1 MRPEHNQKIT
11 NTILHTVAFAVIGLL
26 TVLVSCECG
35 DDKPEAIQ
43 PPWIDTHL
51 AEVEDSALMEMVS
64 RQDTLAAMTLA
75 WRKITQDS
83 FTQAIELLNQ
93 FNTAPETA
101 SDALNFITGF
111 AYRMNKS
118 FEDAILSLNR
128 MENLYRYPT
137 APHVLAQS
145 YRLSENYEQAIEL
158 YKKMRKHKP
167 YKEDNLDDSILRCQ
181 ADMGDTLAGIQIA
194 IKLMNS
200 GRNLEASSYFLRYV
214 PLARNKVP
222 PTWYYLAGKSYV
234 RGNNFTRASIYLE
247 NADAETTFAELK
259 FLAGLAYYELE
270 AFDSS
275 YSKFNQAL
283 KLGDSS
289 YSTLYYNV
297 HLNRGLERVDSA
309 LYYSFLGLEVHPD
322 EEYFYFL
329 PAQMYFENKDFEKLK
344 QLAARGVEHAN
355 RSFKVFT
362 YYIVSNY
369 LTGDTATAD
378 SLFIEFMEK
387 FKMYPNAFI
396 EAAKMFRGPVKM
408 EDKATLLEQEDI
420 YNKHPGVANIL
431 RIYHVTRGR
440 DPEKARAIL
449 DTLLVKDTSSITRPL
464 IEEFYR
470 QEYPSQ
476 S

>member
-1 MRPEHNQKIT
+1 MSLKYNRKLTKRIVHSIAVAIIGCL
-11 NTILHTVAFAVIGLL
+11 TI
-26 TVLVSCECG
+26 LVSCECG
-35 DDKPEAIQ
+35 DNKPEAIQ

-51 AEVEDSALMEMVS
+51 AETEDSVLEQMVAQ
-64 RQDTLAAMTLA
+64 QDTLAAMTLA
-75 WRKITQDS
+75 WRKISEDS
-83 FTQAIELLNQ
+83 FIQAIEFLNQ
-93 FNTAPETA
+93 FNSAPETA

-111 AYRMNKS
+111 AYHMNKS
-118 FEDAILSLNR
+118 YGEAISYLNR

-137 APHVLAQS
+137 ASQVLAKS
-145 YRLSENYEQAIEL
+145 YRLSENYDQAIEL
-158 YKKMRKHKP
+158 YKEMSKRKP
-167 YKEDNLDDSILRCQ
+167 YKEYNLDDSILRCR
-181 ADMGDTLAGIQIA
+181 ADQGDTLAGIQIGK
-194 IKLMNS
+194 KLMDA
-200 GRNLEASSYFLRYV
+200 GRNLEASSYYLRYV

-222 PTWYYLAGKSYV
+222 PTWYYMAGKSYV
-234 RGNNFTRASIYLE
+234 RGNNFTRASVYLE

-259 FLAGLAYYELE
+259 FLAGVAYYEIE
-270 AFDSS
+270 AFDSA

-309 LYYSFLGLEVHPD
+309 LYYSLVGLEVHPD

-329 PAQMYFENKDFEKLK
+329 PAQIYYENKDYEKLK
-344 QLAARGVEHAN
+344 QLSAYGVEHAT
-355 RSFKVFT
+355 RSFKVYT
-362 YYIVSNY
+362 YYTVVNY

-396 EAAKMFRGPVKM
+396 EAAKMYRGPVKM
-408 EDKATLLEQEDI
+408 EDKAKLLEQEDI
-420 YNKHPGVANIL
+420 LNKHPAIANIL
-431 RIYHVTRGR
+431 RIYHITRDR
-440 DPEKARAIL
+440 DPERAREIL

-476 S
+476 T